1 MEKCT
6 KLIHLSRNLVLKLF
20 PLKIEKVKNEMQ
32 HITHFEGFGGIGA
45 LSEALRRT
53 GKGTTIAYCDI
64 CKHAQ
69 QVYRQHFPTVPIY
82 SDIREYHPPQGVDLF
97 TFGFPC
103 TGTSQ
108 AGGKKGLDHKES
120 NLWFEA
126 LRIIREGSPRFVIIE
141 NPTGLLEVDRGM
153 GIVLRGLSES
163 GYDAEWQT
171 ISAKAFGSPQKR
183 ERVFIIAYPN
193 DRDWSRACCWSD
205 QMRESIKR
213 QRLIARYPKF
223 ESSSDGYIIR
233 VPAELG
239 DVPIAIPKK
248 AKGRNDIRKL
258 FGRTIDL
265 NCAAIAIERVLYLD
279 NIIEF
284 PRCIS

>member
-1 MEKCT
+1 
-6 KLIHLSRNLVLKLF
+6 
-20 PLKIEKVKNEMQ
+20 MQ

-64 CKHAQ
+64 CEHAQ
-69 QVYRQHFPTVPIY
+69 QVYRQQFPDVPIY

-108 AGGKKGLDHKES
+108 AGSKRGLDHEES

-126 LRIIREGSPRFVIIE
+126 LRIIQEGSPRFIIIE
-141 NPTGLLEVDRGM
+141 NPTGLLDRGM
-153 GIVLRGLSES
+153 GIVLQGLSES

-183 ERVFIIAYPN
+183 ERVFTIAYADN
-193 DRDWSRACCWSD
+193 GAWSRAECWSD
-205 QMRESIKR
+205 QVRTAIEK
-213 QRLIARYPKF
+213 QKDCARYPKF
-223 ESSSDGYIIR
+223 ESSSDGYIVR
-233 VPAELG
+233 VPPELG

-279 NIIEF
+279 NISKSH
-284 PRCIS
+284 RCIS